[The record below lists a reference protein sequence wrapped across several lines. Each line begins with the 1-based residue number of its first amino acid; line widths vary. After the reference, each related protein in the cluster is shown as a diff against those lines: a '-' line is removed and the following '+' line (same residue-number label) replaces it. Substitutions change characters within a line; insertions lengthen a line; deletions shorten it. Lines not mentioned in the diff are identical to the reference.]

1 MTPKL
6 LVLSIFF
13 LLTSTFAGCAANA
26 PTTNLTTP
34 APSTTA
40 LPTVT
45 LPTTALLGKQL
56 ADHDL
61 SQALALAPAT
71 TQRVLFTNWAEIK
84 ASVGVPTLNSQSPV
98 SDRIAFYKG
107 MDLQWT
113 TFALGSG
120 GFIHTGPTNWSMD
133 ATDLLWEA
141 TVAMPH
147 LPGLQTASNEVNIFR
162 FPDGF
167 DIARIT
173 RHFEEYGF
181 QHTNYQGTQ
190 VYTYSAN
197 ETPPWLELVTSNIFN
212 TAVLPDRQLMIL
224 APHQTHLQAVLD
236 VIHQHAPSLLA
247 DASIQATLEH
257 LGSLTTAL
265 VQPGGAA
272 CLNLHVDSVL
282 ARMKHSS
289 SKARKQFEDAFRTQV
304 STLHPYSAFGFGYQ
318 SQSGTPIGII
328 ILQYPQSEMAQ
339 QDYELRSTL
348 ARDGRSTIS
357 RKPYRETMFALEAN
371 RVEGATLRLE
381 LRPLNNRPGRFL
393 QMITGRDFIFAA
405 CP

>member
-1 MTPKL
+1 
-6 LVLSIFF
+6 
-13 LLTSTFAGCAANA
+13 
-26 PTTNLTTP
+26 
-34 APSTTA
+34 
-40 LPTVT
+40 
-45 LPTTALLGKQL
+45 L

-71 TQRVLFTNWAEIK
+71 AQRVLFTNWAEIK

-98 SDRIAFYKG
+98 SDRVAFYKG

-120 GFIHTGPTNWSMD
+120 GFIHTGPANWSMD

-141 TVAMPH
+141 TVAMPP
-147 LPGLQTASNEVNIFR
+147 LPGMQTPSNQVHIFR
-162 FPDGF
+162 FPDDF
-167 DIARIT
+167 DIARVT

-181 QHTNYQGTQ
+181 QHSNYQDTQ
-190 VYTYSAN
+190 VYTYTGN
-197 ETPPWLELVTSNIFN
+197 ETPPWLELVTPNIFN
-212 TAVLPDRQLMIL
+212 TAVLPDQQLIIL
-224 APHQTHLQAVLD
+224 APHQTHLEAVLD

-257 LGSLTTAL
+257 LGSITTAL
-265 VQPGGAA
+265 VQPGDAA
-272 CLNLHVDSVL
+272 CVNLHVDAVL
-282 ARMKHSS
+282 SRMKHSS

-304 STLHPYSAFGFGYQ
+304 STLHPYSAFGYGYQ
-318 SQSGTPIGII
+318 SRDGTPIGII
-328 ILQYPQSEMAQ
+328 ILQFLQSEMAQ

-348 ARDGRSTIS
+348 ARDGRSAAS
-357 RKPYRETMFALEAN
+357 SKPYRETMFALEAN
-371 RVEGATLRLE
+371 SVEGATVRLE

-393 QMITGRDFIFAA
+393 QMITWHDFIFAV